1 MNELP
6 LLVSLGLAAAEPV
19 QIRHEAS
26 GQELSEI
33 KTRLGISKIFS
44 LALDAQLQ
52 RTIIGDIYQVSGN
65 IKLIAER
72 SCIVTLE
79 NFIETTEGVFD
90 EYFTTSPE
98 QATDQS
104 EQLLIDPAED
114 EVTLLEQDSI
124 DIGELALQHLVL
136 ALNPYPRAPDAPL
149 AAGDEGISKK
159 QRPFA
164 GLDALL
170 AQKKA
175 KQVVD

>member
-6 LLVSLGLAAAEPV
+6 LLVPLGLAAAEPV
-19 QIRHEAS
+19 QIRHDAS

-33 KTRLGISKIFS
+33 KTRLGVRKIVS
-44 LALDAQLQ
+44 LALSAQLQ
-52 RTIIGDIYQVSGN
+52 RTVTGDIYQVSGN

-104 EQLLIDPAED
+104 EHLLIDPDED

-149 AAGDEGISKK
+149 AAGDETIAKT

-175 KQVVD
+175 KQGS

>member
-33 KTRLGISKIFS
+33 KTRLGVRKIVS
-44 LALDAQLQ
+44 LVLSAQLQ
-52 RTIIGDIYQVSGN
+52 RTVTGDIYQVSGN

-104 EQLLIDPAED
+104 EHLLIDPDEY
-114 EVTLLEQDSI
+114 EVTLLEQDNF

-136 ALNPYPRAPDAPL
+136 ALNPYPRAPDAPI
-149 AAGDEGISKK
+149 AAGDEAIAKT

-175 KQVVD
+175 K

>member
-19 QIRHEAS
+19 QIRHEVS

-33 KTRLGISKIFS
+33 KARLGVRKILS

-52 RTIIGDIYQVSGN
+52 RTIIGDTYQVSGN

-149 AAGDEGISKK
+149 AAGDETTAKT

-175 KQVVD
+175 K

>member
-33 KTRLGISKIFS
+33 KTRLGVGKIVS
-44 LALDAQLQ
+44 LALSAQLQ
-52 RTIIGDIYQVSGN
+52 RTVTGDIYQVSGN

-104 EQLLIDPAED
+104 EQLLIDPDEY
-114 EVTLLEQDSI
+114 EVTFLEQDSI

-149 AAGDEGISKK
+149 AAGDETTAKT

-175 KQVVD
+175 K

>member
-26 GQELSEI
+26 GQELLEI
-33 KTRLGISKIFS
+33 KTRLGVRKIVSF
-44 LALDAQLQ
+44 ALSAQLQ
-52 RTIIGDIYQVSGN
+52 RTVIGDIYQVSGN

-104 EQLLIDPAED
+104 EHLLIDPDEY

-136 ALNPYPRAPDAPL
+136 ALNPYPRAPDAPI
-149 AAGDEGISKK
+149 AAGDEAIAKT

-175 KQVVD
+175 K

>member
-1 MNELP
+1 M
-6 LLVSLGLAAAEPV
+6 
-19 QIRHEAS
+19 
-26 GQELSEI
+26 
-33 KTRLGISKIFS
+33 GISKILS

-104 EQLLIDPAED
+104 EQLLIDPDEY

-136 ALNPYPRAPDAPL
+136 ALNPYPRAPDAPS
-149 AAGDEGISKK
+149 AAGDETIAKT

-175 KQVVD
+175 K

>member
-33 KTRLGISKIFS
+33 KTRLGVRKIVS
-44 LALDAQLQ
+44 LALSAQLQ
-52 RTIIGDIYQVSGN
+52 RTVTGDIYQVSGN

-104 EQLLIDPAED
+104 EHLLIDPDEY
-114 EVTLLEQDSI
+114 EVTLLEQDSF

-136 ALNPYPRAPDAPL
+136 ALNPYPRAPDAPI
-149 AAGDEGISKK
+149 AAGDEAIAKT

-175 KQVVD
+175 K

>member
-33 KTRLGISKIFS
+33 KTRLGISKILS

-104 EQLLIDPAED
+104 ENLLIDPDEY
-114 EVTLLEQDSI
+114 EVTLLDQDSI
-124 DIGELALQHLVL
+124 DVGELALQHLVL
-136 ALNPYPRAPDAPL
+136 ALNPYPRAPDASL
-149 AAGDEGISKK
+149 AAGDEIITKT

-164 GLDALL
+164 GLGDLL

-175 KQVVD
+175 K

>member
-104 EQLLIDPAED
+104 EHLLIDPDEY

>member
-33 KTRLGISKIFS
+33 KTRLGISKILS

-104 EQLLIDPAED
+104 EQLLIDPDED

-149 AAGDEGISKK
+149 AAGDETAAKT

-175 KQVVD
+175 K

>member
-33 KTRLGISKIFS
+33 KTRLGVRKIVS
-44 LALDAQLQ
+44 LVLSAQLQ
-52 RTIIGDIYQVSGN
+52 RTVTGDIYQVSGN

-72 SCIVTLE
+72 SCIATLE

-104 EQLLIDPAED
+104 EHLLIDPDEY
-114 EVTLLEQDSI
+114 EVTLLEQDNF

-136 ALNPYPRAPDAPL
+136 ALNPYPRAPDAPI
-149 AAGDEGISKK
+149 AAGDEAIAKT

-175 KQVVD
+175 K

>member
-6 LLVSLGLAAAEPV
+6 LLVSLGLAAAEPA

-149 AAGDEGISKK
+149 AAGDETTAKI

-175 KQVVD
+175 K

>member
-33 KTRLGISKIFS
+33 KTRLGVRKIVS
-44 LALDAQLQ
+44 LALSAQLQ
-52 RTIIGDIYQVSGN
+52 RTVTGDIYQVSGN

-104 EQLLIDPAED
+104 EHLLIDPDEY

-136 ALNPYPRAPDAPL
+136 ALNPYPRAPDAPI
-149 AAGDEGISKK
+149 AAGDETTAKT

-175 KQVVD
+175 K

>member
-6 LLVSLGLAAAEPV
+6 LLVSLGLAAAEPA

-149 AAGDEGISKK
+149 AAGDEAIAKT

-175 KQVVD
+175 K

>member
-104 EQLLIDPAED
+104 EHLLIDPDED

-149 AAGDEGISKK
+149 AAGDETTAKT

-175 KQVVD
+175 K

>member
-149 AAGDEGISKK
+149 AAGDETTAKT

-175 KQVVD
+175 K

>member
-104 EQLLIDPAED
+104 EHLLIDPDEY
-114 EVTLLEQDSI
+114 EVTLLEQDSF

-149 AAGDEGISKK
+149 AAGDETTAKT

-175 KQVVD
+175 K

>member
-33 KTRLGISKIFS
+33 KTRLGVRKIVS
-44 LALDAQLQ
+44 LALSAQLQ
-52 RTIIGDIYQVSGN
+52 RTVTGDIYQVSGN

-104 EQLLIDPAED
+104 EHLLIDPDEY
-114 EVTLLEQDSI
+114 EVTLLDQDSI

-136 ALNPYPRAPDAPL
+136 ALNPYPRAPDAPI
-149 AAGDEGISKK
+149 AAGDEAIAKTQS
-159 QRPFA
+159 PFA

-175 KQVVD
+175 K

>member
-6 LLVSLGLAAAEPV
+6 LLVPLGLAAAEPV
-19 QIRHEAS
+19 QIRHDAS

-33 KTRLGISKIFS
+33 KTRLGVRKIVS
-44 LALDAQLQ
+44 LALSAQLQ
-52 RTIIGDIYQVSGN
+52 RTVTGDIYQVSGN

-104 EQLLIDPAED
+104 EHLLIDPDEY

-149 AAGDEGISKK
+149 AAGDETIAKT

-175 KQVVD
+175 KQGS

>member
-33 KTRLGISKIFS
+33 KTRLGISKILS

-104 EQLLIDPAED
+104 EQLLIDPDED

-149 AAGDEGISKK
+149 AAGDETTAKT

-175 KQVVD
+175 K

>member
-19 QIRHEAS
+19 QIRHEAL

-33 KTRLGISKIFS
+33 KTRLGVRKIFS
-44 LALDAQLQ
+44 LELDAQLQ
-52 RTIIGDIYQVSGN
+52 KTIIGDIYQVSGN

-72 SCIVTLE
+72 TCIVTLE
-79 NFIETTEGVFD
+79 TFIETTEGIFD

-104 EQLLIDPAED
+104 EHLLIDPDEN

-149 AAGDEGISKK
+149 AAGDETIAKT

-175 KQVVD
+175 K

>member
-19 QIRHEAS
+19 QIRHEAL

-33 KTRLGISKIFS
+33 KTRLGVRKIVS
-44 LALDAQLQ
+44 LALSAQLQ
-52 RTIIGDIYQVSGN
+52 RTVTGDIYQVSGN

-104 EQLLIDPAED
+104 EHLLIDPDEY

-136 ALNPYPRAPDAPL
+136 ALNPYPRAPDAPI
-149 AAGDEGISKK
+149 AAGDEAIAKT

-175 KQVVD
+175 K

>member
-6 LLVSLGLAAAEPV
+6 LLVPLGLAAAEPV
-19 QIRHEAS
+19 QIRHDAS

-33 KTRLGISKIFS
+33 KTRLGVRKIVS
-44 LALDAQLQ
+44 LALSAQLQ
-52 RTIIGDIYQVSGN
+52 RTVTGDIYQVSGN

-104 EQLLIDPAED
+104 EHLLIDPDED

-149 AAGDEGISKK
+149 AADDETTAKT

-175 KQVVD
+175 KQGS

>member
-33 KTRLGISKIFS
+33 KARLGVRKILS

-72 SCIVTLE
+72 TCIVTLE

-104 EQLLIDPAED
+104 EHLLIDPDEY

-149 AAGDEGISKK
+149 AAGDGTIAKT

-175 KQVVD
+175 K